1 MVRGPFFMSQT
12 STTTAADADL
22 ETVVRCGR
30 CQSFIFALIALV
42 KPQRIRGY
50 CKRCGHRW
58 TQTVR
63 PAKATE

>member
-1 MVRGPFFMSQT
+1 MSQT
-12 STTTAADADL
+12 SITTAATDV

-30 CQSFIFALIALV
+30 CQSFIFALIALC

-63 PAKATE
+63 PIKAAE

>member
-12 STTTAADADL
+12 STTPEPKTET

-30 CQSFIFALIALV
+30 CQSFIFALIALTRA
-42 KPQRIRGY
+42 QRVRCY

-63 PAKATE
+63 PSKVGA